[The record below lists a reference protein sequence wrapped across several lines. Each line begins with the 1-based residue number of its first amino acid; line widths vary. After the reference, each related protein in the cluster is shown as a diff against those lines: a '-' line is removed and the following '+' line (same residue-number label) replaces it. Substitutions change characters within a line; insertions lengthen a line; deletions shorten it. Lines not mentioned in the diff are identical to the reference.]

1 MCPVDHSSAS
11 RTSTTTAPL
20 ETCSRT
26 TPGSTSSIRLLIWRR
41 TSAPDGLIAEN
52 SSNTVWIQYFTE
64 YSGAP
69 YSGSGAF
76 AGSPRR
82 LYSSQYSR
90 HRAPDTDPRAGLRR
104 PPGAAS
110 QGIRPTPPS
119 RVRPL
124 SRAFGAGIQKLRAT
138 TIVSPCVPPSTTSP
152 PPRSR
157 PGRRG
162 STWPRCAWISR
173 SAPGADR
180 VLGLLPP
187 QLVADAPLPEGLART
202 LRGRRPARDRRAR
215 VGLCPLG
222 GCRGGQGGG
231 RAAADLLPGRGR
243 RRVRAVA
250 GVRQPRLAGALP
262 VQPAGSAI

>member
-82 LYSSQYSR
+82 FAPLRSSR
-90 HRAPDTDPRAGLRR
+90 HACPRR
-104 PPGAAS
+104 PHR
-110 QGIRPTPPS
+110 RP
-119 RVRPL
+119 RV
-124 SRAFGAGIQKLRAT
+124 
-138 TIVSPCVPPSTTSP
+138 
-152 PPRSR
+152 
-157 PGRRG
+157 PGRGAVDQRG
-162 STWPRCAWISR
+162 HAAHGSADR
-173 SAPGADR
+173 APGADR